1 MGFALLPA
9 FLANPLELTMDP
21 EATERE
27 AQCVEEVFQR
37 VCGDLSMIADREM
50 EVASVQTEVMDQRPT
65 GKGSIHISFRLG
77 FTQDEEHLHGC
88 MLLPLAEA
96 ITLACSL
103 MMIPENVISKTRKQ
117 DTLDATTKDAMLE
130 VGNFICGATDAAF
143 RALGAEIKVIF
154 EGCQGVRPG
163 IRPALIYEEGG
174 ELIVGQ
180 ADVVQGGFGNATHML
195 MIPKLKATKA

>member
-1 MGFALLPA
+1 MA
-9 FLANPLELTMDP
+9 P

-50 EVASVQTEVMDQRPT
+50 EVTSVETEVMDHRPA
-65 GKGSIHISFRLG
+65 GKGNIHISFRLG
-77 FTQDEEHLHGC
+77 FTQGEDVLHGC

-103 MMIPENVISKTRKQ
+103 MMIPENVIAQTRKQ

-143 RALGAEIKVIF
+143 RALGADIKVIF
-154 EGCQGVRPG
+154 EGCQGVRPDV
-163 IRPALIYEEGG
+163 RPAMIYEEGG

-180 ADVVQGGFGNATHML
+180 ADVSQGGFGNAMHVL
-195 MIPKLKATKA
+195 MMPKLKATETPDEDS

>member
-1 MGFALLPA
+1 MA
-9 FLANPLELTMDP
+9 P

-27 AQCVEEVFQR
+27 SQCVEEVFQR

-50 EVASVQTEVMDQRPT
+50 EVASVSTEIMDHRPA
-65 GKGSIHISFRLG
+65 GKDRIHISFRLG
-77 FTQDEEHLHGC
+77 FNQGDDVLHGC

-103 MMIPENVISKTRKQ
+103 MMIPENVIAQTRTK

-143 RALGAEIKVIF
+143 RALGADIKVTF
-154 EGCQGVRPG
+154 EGCQGVRPDV
-163 IRPALIYEEGG
+163 RPALLYAEGSD
-174 ELIVGQ
+174 LIVGQ
-180 ADVVQGGFGNATHML
+180 ADVVQGGFGNAIHVL
-195 MIPKLKATKA
+195 MVPKLKATETPDDAS

>member
-1 MGFALLPA
+1 MA
-9 FLANPLELTMDP
+9 P

-27 AQCVEEVFQR
+27 SQCVEEVFQR

-50 EVASVQTEVMDQRPT
+50 EVASVNTEILDHRPA
-65 GKGSIHISFRLG
+65 GKENIHISFRLG
-77 FTQDEEHLHGC
+77 FTQGEDLLHGC

-103 MMIPENVISKTRKQ
+103 MMIPENVIAQTRKQ

-143 RALGAEIKVIF
+143 RALGADIKVIF
-154 EGCQGVRPG
+154 EGCQGVRPDV
-163 IRPALIYEEGG
+163 RPALIYEEGG
-174 ELIVGQ
+174 DLIVGQ
-180 ADVVQGGFGNATHML
+180 ADVSQGGFGNALHVL
-195 MIPKLKATKA
+195 MMPKLKATETPDEEG